1 MRSSAEP
8 ALLPFELLCIF
19 LLPLPDQL
27 PSVFPFPSPLYHSRL
42 AAPHRCQNSS
52 GFTRSSVSYHAI
64 IPWQSLASYI
74 AFVSLVLSSLRHL
87 AFYFCV
93 QISCQC
99 FFPLQPFPQYFGVRN
114 SGRRRT
120 LHFLGTAHTSHRN
133 MPKKKL
139 LCGRSW
145 RTRKRPDARQSFAPP
160 QLLIPTV
167 FFLKVIARNEAAH
180 LEQEACQRHTPL
192 NLWER

>member
-1 MRSSAEP
+1 MPEFIGLYKKQCVIPCYHTLAIPGIIYRICFPGSFFSATSCV
-8 ALLPFELLCIF
+8 LLLRPNI
-19 LLPLPDQL
+19 
-27 PSVFPFPSPLYHSRL
+27 
-42 AAPHRCQNSS
+42 
-52 GFTRSSVSYHAI
+52 
-64 IPWQSLASYI
+64 
-74 AFVSLVLSSLRHL
+74 LSS
-87 AFYFCV
+87 
-93 QISCQC
+93 
-99 FFPLQPFPQYFGVRN
+99 FFPLLQPFPQYFGVRN

-139 LCGRSW
+139 RCGRSW